1 MRHAAQPTALITGAS
16 DGIGYETARRLASVG
31 WNVLLHAPTHE
42 RRADALRRLVD
53 DNVPSE
59 RLRVV
64 AADFARLSEVRDMAE
79 TLAASHSKLDVL
91 VNNAAIAGPPSRT
104 VTVDGNE
111 LTFQINYLAAYLL
124 TRRLTAQLNA
134 SGWGRVI
141 NVSSTLHRTANLDW
155 ADPQRVRTY
164 RPVAAYAQSK
174 LALTMFSRELAH
186 DESDQLV
193 MIRVHPGIVETPL
206 RRIYSPSTPGASVS
220 EGGIMLAH
228 LASPQIEVTAGGYYE
243 RLTPAKPAALADKPA
258 AVRRL
263 ARLSDRLTGL
273 VSPTAKAS

>member
-1 MRHAAQPTALITGAS
+1 MPQAAQPTALITGAC

-42 RRADALRRLVD
+42 RGATALRRLVSD
-53 DNVPSE
+53 DVPSE

-64 AADFARLSEVRDMAE
+64 AADFARLSEVRAMAE
-79 TLAASHSKLDVL
+79 AIAASHSQLDVL

-124 TRRLTAQLNA
+124 TRLLTAQLNA
-134 SGWGRVI
+134 SGHGRVI

-174 LALTMFSRELAH
+174 LALTMFSRERAH
-186 DESDQLV
+186 DESNQLV
-193 MIRVHPGIVETPL
+193 MISVHPGIVETPL
-206 RRIYSPSTPGASVS
+206 RRIYSPSTPGGGVS
-220 EGGIMLAH
+220 EGGTVLAH
-228 LASPQIEVTAGGYYE
+228 LASPQIDVTSGGYYE
-243 RLTPAKPAALADKPA
+243 QLTPAKPAALADKPA

-263 ARLSDRLTGL
+263 GKLSDRLTGL
-273 VSPTAKAS
+273 VLPTAKAS